1 MSTNSITNDQDAKIR
16 VDKEQT
22 EVDVK
27 LQLRVGDVEF
37 WKGELDNKLAQI
49 KEEIEEAVGGVLT
62 FANPCVLKIPEPLAN
77 SKGSRDGELEDEI
90 SF

>member
-1 MSTNSITNDQDAKIR
+1 MSTNSVTNAQDAKIR

-49 KEEIEEAVGGVLT
+49 KEEIEEAVGDVLT
-62 FANPCVLKIPEPLAN
+62 FANPPVLKIPEPLAN
-77 SKGSRDGELEDEI
+77 SKNNRDGELEDEI

>member
-1 MSTNSITNDQDAKIR
+1 MCCETSKKEAHQPIHFQLTQKISQDAKIR

-49 KEEIEEAVGGVLT
+49 KEEIEEAVSG
-62 FANPCVLKIPEPLAN
+62 K
-77 SKGSRDGELEDEI
+77 
-90 SF
+90 

>member
-1 MSTNSITNDQDAKIR
+1 M
-16 VDKEQT
+16 
-22 EVDVK
+22 DVK

-49 KEEIEEAVGGVLT
+49 KEEIEEAVGDVLT
-62 FANPCVLKIPEPLAN
+62 FANPCLLKIPKPLAN

-90 SF
+90 SL

>member
-1 MSTNSITNDQDAKIR
+1 MSTNSVTNDQDAKIR

-49 KEEIEEAVGGVLT
+49 KEEIEEAVGDVLT
-62 FANPCVLKIPEPLAN
+62 FVKPRVLKIPKPLAT
-77 SKGSRDGELEDEI
+77 SKGN
-90 SF
+90 F